1 WPANQGQRGVQQGD
15 QVSDLIRI
23 PIIIESSRRV
33 FRPAVSVHFDAALD
47 ANKLGIGMTTPSRVF
62 PAAAGLY
69 TAMGFR

>member
-1 WPANQGQRGVQQGD
+1 M
-15 QVSDLIRI
+15 LI
-23 PIIIESSRRV
+23 PIIIASLRRV
-33 FRPAVSVHFDAALD
+33 FRPAVSVHFDAALG